1 MICVDQKS
9 GIRSSEPLQTLL
21 AVRGS
26 KVRYTCRW
34 YEFEIEEIMRE
45 GRKKRVRVWTIM
57 PYKADSLIIGYTFL
71 FICLISPYMYIIHL
85 LVYSSISPF
94 IH

>member
-26 KVRYTCRW
+26 KVRYTCWW

-57 PYKADSLIIGYTFL
+57 PYKADSLIWHKKF
-71 FICLISPYMYIIHL
+71 
-85 LVYSSISPF
+85 YSSVSLVHTCTSF
-94 IH
+94 IY